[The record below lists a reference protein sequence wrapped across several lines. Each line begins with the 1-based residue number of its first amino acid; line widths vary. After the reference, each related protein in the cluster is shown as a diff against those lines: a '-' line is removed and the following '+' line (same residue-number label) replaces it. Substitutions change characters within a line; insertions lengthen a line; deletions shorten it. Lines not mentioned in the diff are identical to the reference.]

1 MLAESGNDHPDENC
15 NDERTDRCG
24 QSRRNSLHADF
35 REDSSKSR
43 CQRGDESI
51 NKPRHKFEFA
61 TDYTDYADL
70 NPRNPSLKAARYHA
84 YASRAYP
91 IVFHEGK
98 NPEGNTSSHPQ
109 S

>member
-15 NDERTDRCG
+15 NDKRTDRCG

-51 NKPRHKFEFA
+51 NEPRHTFEFA
-61 TDYTDYADL
+61 IDYTDYADSNL
-70 NPRNPSLKAARYHA
+70 ALRGLIESFFTTGKPRKGIRAPTHKADG
-84 YASRAYP
+84 
-91 IVFHEGK
+91 IEGS
-98 NPEGNTSSHPQ
+98 G
-109 S
+109 